1 MSIFVL
7 CSCLFLS
14 VVLVS
19 IAFLYSPHHYN
30 SFYSIPSFVYSDSQ
44 KIKKQKKDKNFK
56 ELSSLKI
63 VFSLMV
69 IVSSC
74 LFYLSF
80 LMFSVNLSLGLF
92 LFMWSLCSSIL
103 STTDFLFYLLPN
115 KIIFLF
121 LCLSFSYFL
130 FFDSLSLRYNI
141 VSGLVIF
148 SVFYFLFLLFPNGIG
163 GGDVKL
169 AGLIGLSFGYQR
181 SLSAFLI
188 ASILALLYGV
198 LQSKHKN
205 KKQISSLALPFGPFL
220 FAGTWIVLLR
230 EIFN

>member
-14 VVLVS
+14 IVIVS
-19 IAFLYSPHHYN
+19 ISFSYPQHHYN
-30 SFYSIPSFVYSDSQ
+30 FTYSIPSLVYFNSQ
-44 KIKKQKKDKNFK
+44 KIKKQKTDKDFK

-63 VFSLMV
+63 VFPFMV

-80 LMFSVNLSLGLF
+80 LIFSINLSLGFF
-92 LFMWSLCSSIL
+92 LFMWSVCSSVL

-115 KIIFLF
+115 KIIFFF

-130 FFDSLSLRYNI
+130 FFDSLTLSYNI

-148 SVFYFLFLLFPNGIG
+148 SVFYFLFFLFPNGIG

-169 AGLIGLSFGYQR
+169 AGLIGFSFGYQR

-188 ASILALLYGV
+188 ASVLALLYGV
-198 LQSKHKN
+198 LHSMY
-205 KKQISSLALPFGPFL
+205 KKRKQVSSLVLPFGPFL
-220 FAGTWIVLLR
+220 FAGTWIVLLG
-230 EIFN
+230 EFFN